1 MKRLMIVLLLAFS
14 TTSAAQSG
22 ESLALTVEI
31 SAGWTFPIG
40 ELADVS
46 DGGPS
51 VRLAGLYPT
60 SWGAVLAWSG
70 YTDHRGLSFELP
82 PGAVGFAG
90 GKIDAQDV
98 PLLGG
103 ARIERGRARIDLTA
117 GVLWRRLK
125 LGALD
130 VAGTSIDPAV
140 AVHAGLEIRGGSET
154 AGGGLSAGGGLVIA
168 RNDWFYLSAGL
179 SWQF

>member
-22 ESLALTVEI
+22 ESPALTVEI

-70 YTDHRGLSFELP
+70 YTDHRGLTFELP
-82 PGAVGFAG
+82 PGVVGFAG

-103 ARIERGRARIDLTA
+103 ARIEHGRARVDLTA

-125 LGALD
+125 LGNLGA
-130 VAGTSIDPAV
+130 AGTSIDPAA
-140 AVHAGLEIRGGSET
+140 AVHAGVEIH
-154 AGGGLSAGGGLVIA
+154 GGLSARAGLVIA
-168 RNDWFYLSAGL
+168 RHDWRYLDAGL